1 MNIMRRWRK
10 MTEPGV
16 LAAALIA
23 ALPLAGAEPSS
34 FRSVKDLRQRL
45 PDELDRPVRR
55 ETSSHR
61 GWEIREAQ
69 FTVVANTSLE
79 DARWAAV
86 QVAQVREQTAA
97 LADRFTQTHRAADFG
112 LNSLQVLIDGDPPRD
127 RHGPATTIQV
137 LGIQS
142 QVTVNVS
149 IGRPKLH
156 DQILRLREAAALAML
171 HTAEVDA
178 AVPGWVTT
186 GLAAHLAL
194 QGQPADSPQPHQFPP
209 RGESLGGDAWRWQRA
224 TQDRLASQPQNASDA
239 AARVGFL
246 LTGDDARH
254 APEFLT
260 AIRNAL
266 VQSQERAATHLPAH
280 RRGEGPQQVPQASFE
295 QLLAAN
301 RAGFEAWLRDPQTG
315 QPQYRPDPA
324 ASPEVRRA
332 ERDMLLV
339 LKLARRLTNEKTGPA
354 ALKVVAFD
362 KPQAQPIAPV
372 SPRSEPLPIAELI
385 ARLRDPTLT
394 TLATLDADGQLLLS
408 TDREQIEQLLGW
420 NDQRYQWQHTGDQ
433 WMLTTRLADGR
444 TLFGALVDD
453 PQNASRPVAQFS
465 VAESGGPPARQP
477 SQPSRSLPNARLND
491 R

>member
-1 MNIMRRWRK
+1 MDIMRRWRK
-10 MTEPGV
+10 VAEPGV

-23 ALPLAGAEPSS
+23 AWPLAGAEPSS
-34 FRSVKDLRQRL
+34 FRSVKDLRERL

-69 FTVVANTSLE
+69 FTVVANTSPE

-86 QVAQVREQTAA
+86 QVAQVRKQTAT
-97 LADRFTQTHRAADFG
+97 LADRFTQAHRAADFG

-149 IGRPKLH
+149 LGRPKLP

-194 QGQPADSPQPHQFPP
+194 QGQPADSPHPNEFPP
-209 RGESLGGDAWRWQRA
+209 RGEQLGGDAWRWQRA
-224 TQDRLASQPQNASDA
+224 TQDRLASQPQNATDA

-254 APEFLT
+254 APEFLA
-260 AIRNAL
+260 AIRQAL
-266 VQSQERAATHLPAH
+266 AQSSQRAATQLPAH
-280 RRGEGPQQVPQASFE
+280 RRGENQRAAPQASFD

-301 RAGFEAWLRDPQTG
+301 QAGFEAWLKDPRAG
-315 QPQYRPDPA
+315 QPQYQPEKGIPPA
-324 ASPEVRRA
+324 QDREQ
-332 ERDMLLV
+332 RDMLLV
-339 LKLARRLTNEKTGPA
+339 LKLARRLTNEKTAAA
-354 ALKVVAFD
+354 ALKVIAFD
-362 KPQAQPIAPV
+362 RPQAQAIAHGT
-372 SPRSEPLPIAELI
+372 PRNEPLPIGELV
-385 ARLRDPTLT
+385 ARLRDPTLPA
-394 TLATLDADGQLLLS
+394 LATLDADGQLLLS
-408 TDREQIEQLLGW
+408 TDREPIEQLLGW
-420 NDQRYQWQHTGDQ
+420 DGQRYRWQRTGDQ
-433 WMLTTRLADGR
+433 WKLTTRLADGR
-444 TLFGALVDD
+444 TLFGALIDD
-453 PQNASRPVAQFS
+453 PQNASRSVAQFS
-465 VAESGGPPARQP
+465 VGESGGSPTRQS
-477 SQPSRSLPNARLND
+477 SQPPRSPAKAKLNG

>member
-1 MNIMRRWRK
+1 MDIMQRWRK

-23 ALPLAGAEPSS
+23 ALPLTGAEPSS
-34 FRSVKDLRQRL
+34 FRSVKDLRERL

-61 GWEIREAQ
+61 GWEIREDQ

-97 LADRFTQTHRAADFG
+97 LADRFTQAHRAADFG

-186 GLAAHLAL
+186 GLAARLAL
-194 QGQPADSPQPHQFPP
+194 QGQPADSPQPNDFPP
-209 RGESLGGDAWRWQRA
+209 RGEPLGGDAWRWQRA
-224 TQDRLASQPQNASDA
+224 TQDRLASQPQHASDA

-254 APEFLT
+254 APEFLA
-260 AIRNAL
+260 AIRHAL
-266 VQSQERAATHLPAH
+266 AQSREQAATRLPAH

-301 RAGFEAWLRDPQTG
+301 RTGFEAWLKDPQAG
-315 QPQYRPDPA
+315 QPQHQPDPA
-324 ASPEVRRA
+324 ASPEVRRE

-339 LKLARRLTNEKTGPA
+339 LKLARRLTNEKTGA
-354 ALKVVAFD
+354 AVLKVATFD
-362 KPQAQPIAPV
+362 RPQAQPIAHRP
-372 SPRSEPLPIAELI
+372 PRGEPLPIAELI
-385 ARLRDPTLT
+385 ARLRDPTLPAV
-394 TLATLDADGQLLLS
+394 ATLDTDGQLLLS
-408 TDREQIEQLLGW
+408 TESKKIEQLLGW
-420 NDQRYQWQHTGDQ
+420 DGQRYSWQRSGDQ
-433 WMLTTRLADGR
+433 WKLTTRLADGR
-444 TLFGALVDD
+444 TLFGALIDD
-453 PQNASRPVAQFS
+453 PQNASRPLAQFS
-465 VAESGGPPARQP
+465 VADSGGLPARQP
-477 SQPSRSLPNARLND
+477 SQPPRSPANAELND